1 MSDLARIKL
10 KDQLVYFL
18 KDHSYIDRLAPL
30 RIIDEWPIE
39 WNSSLF
45 TNYSDFM
52 KIFENMDR
60 GTLRHWSKRK
70 NQYHGMRLVRVG

>member
-1 MSDLARIKL
+1 MNDLAGIKL
-10 KDQLVYFL
+10 KDL
-18 KDHSYIDRLAPL
+18 KDHSYTDRLAPL

-39 WNSSLF
+39 WNSSLS

-60 GTLRHWSKRK
+60 GTLWNLLRHWSKRK
-70 NQYHGMRLVRVG
+70 NQYHDMRLARVG